1 MIQVPYIQ
9 LKNLSYNSLMLAFR
23 YISFHYL
30 KYFFIILGALL
41 LFLVGFDYM
50 QYEEQL
56 SKSANL
62 LLIYLVY
69 KAFYG
74 IDMLVPLSLI
84 FAMISTKILLI
95 RSNALVSFY
104 SLGYTRIDILR
115 PFVIISTVVIMIY
128 ISFHSFSSFSRANE
142 FSDNIRSHAQ
152 YLNPTRDLF
161 FIYKGKYIYFS
172 QMLPL
177 QEKATGIRVFSV
189 KDKSLKAVL
198 VAKEA
203 NYRDEYW
210 HIKSAD
216 IITKPDDL
224 SFASL
229 GIKVTKEKN
238 LKILHGFRPK
248 ILDQVY
254 EGKVNFTIKN
264 AVDAIL
270 LLKDQN
276 INTDSIRGALYRIF
290 VYPLF
295 VPAVVIIIFFFVP
308 ISVRFL
314 NVSLFSFIAI
324 LSTLMVWAILFA
336 LTELAINKTI
346 SSEVGIIGPIILL
359 YIIAISIY
367 RHYSHPPKEKT

>member
-1 MIQVPYIQ
+1 
-9 LKNLSYNSLMLAFR
+9 MLVFR

-115 PFVIISTVVIMIY
+115 PFVIISTVLIMIY
-128 ISFHSFSSFSRANE
+128 ISFHSFSNFSRANE
-142 FSDNIRSHAQ
+142 FSDNIRSHSQ

-189 KDKSLKAVL
+189 KDKSLKSVL

-229 GIKVTKEKN
+229 GIKVSQEKDLN
-238 LKILHGFRPK
+238 ILHGFRPK

-336 LTELAINKTI
+336 LTELSINKTI
-346 SSEVGIIGPIILL
+346 SSEAGIIFPIILL
-359 YIIAISIY
+359 YIIAIGIY
-367 RHYSHPPKEKT
+367 RHYSSPPKEKA